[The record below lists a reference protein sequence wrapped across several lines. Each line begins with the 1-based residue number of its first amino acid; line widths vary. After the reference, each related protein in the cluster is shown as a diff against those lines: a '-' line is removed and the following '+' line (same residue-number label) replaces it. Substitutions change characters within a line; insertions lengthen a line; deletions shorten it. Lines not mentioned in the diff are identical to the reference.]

1 MWRLGAWAVLVAAS
15 AAAVPAQSIT
25 AGGATFPFP
34 MYSKWFDDY
43 HKRFPSIQINYQSQG
58 SGFGI
63 QQVTAGL
70 IDFGASD
77 SPMTDEEIKLFREKR
92 GFGILHFPTVLGANV
107 PAYNLP
113 GVTQPLNFTPEA
125 LAGIF
130 LGKIILWNDP
140 AITSVNP
147 GVSLPNR
154 TIIVVHRAEGS
165 GTTYIWTDYLSS
177 ISKEWESKVGRNK
190 SVKWP
195 IGLGGKGNEAVAGQ
209 IKQIKNSL
217 GYVEL
222 TYALQTKMTYGK
234 VKNAAG
240 EFIAAGLNSVSA
252 AAAAKSAQMPDDFR
266 VSLVNAPGK
275 DSYPISSFTWLLVPE
290 KIADA
295 GKKKIIMELL
305 KWVLTEGQNSAAAL
319 SYARLPQ
326 PVIDQELKAIAR
338 IQ

>member
-1 MWRLGAWAVLVAAS
+1 MVWAAAIALAS
-15 AAAVPAQSIT
+15 AATPQNIT

-34 MYSKWFDDY
+34 MYSKWFDEY
-43 HKRFPSIQINYQSQG
+43 HKRIPSIEINYQSQG

-77 SPMTDEEIKLFREKR
+77 GPMTDEEVSLFRAKR
-92 GFGILHFPTVLGANV
+92 GFGILHFPALLGANV

-113 GVTQPLNFTPEA
+113 GATHPLNFTPEA

-130 LGKIILWNDP
+130 LGKITMWNDP

-147 GVSLPNR
+147 GTSFPNR
-154 TIIVVHRAEGS
+154 TIIVVHRADGS
-165 GTTYIWTDYLSS
+165 GTTYIWTDYLST
-177 ISKEWESKVGRNK
+177 ISKEWESRVGRNK

-195 IGLGGKGNEAVAGQ
+195 IGLGGKGNEGVAGQ
-209 IKQIKNSL
+209 IKQIKYSL

-222 TYALQTKMTYGK
+222 TYALQTKMTYGR
-234 VKNAAG
+234 VRNSTG
-240 EFIAAGLNSVSA
+240 EFIAADLKSVSA
-252 AAAAKSAQMPDDFR
+252 AAAAASAQMPDDFR
-266 VSLVNAPGK
+266 VSIVNAPGK
-275 DSYPISSFTWLLVPE
+275 GSYPISSFTWLLVPE

-295 GKKKIIMELL
+295 GKKRIITELL
-305 KWVLTEGQNSAAAL
+305 RWVLTEGQNSAAAL

-326 PVIDQELKAIAR
+326 AMISKELKLIGK